1 MNQILVTQKLYI
13 TPELKR
19 KKKIYKIDFIISIF
33 LIIVLFSYYVYCEY
47 DKNKSEQVS
56 KEILAGIDNQ
66 EENTV
71 DDTEIKEEDNVL
83 VVVLDD
89 SEQNKEVNV
98 SDLVKEA
105 ETTEQTQQVEM
116 HTAPSGDQYYT
127 ASIVNIPKLNVN
139 YPVLNKT
146 TDELLKISPCKFW
159 GPEANEEGNYCI
171 VGHNYRNKKFFSK
184 VPTLENGDI
193 IEITDLTGR
202 MIKYSVYKKYIVD
215 PEDVSCTSQLTNG
228 RKEITLITCTNDS
241 KQRVVVKAAE
251 IK

>member
-19 KKKIYKIDFIISIF
+19 KKKMYKIDFIISIF

-56 KEILAGIDNQ
+56 KDILAGIDKDA
-66 EENTV
+66 NTV

-98 SDLVKEA
+98 DELVKEA
-105 ETTEQTQQVEM
+105 ESEENQNVEM

-127 ASIVNIPKLNVN
+127 ASIVNIPKLNIN

-159 GPEANEEGNYCI
+159 GPDANEEGNYCI

-202 MIKYSVYKKYIVD
+202 MIKYSVYKKYVVN
-215 PEDVSCTSQLTNG
+215 PEDVSCTSQITNG

-241 KQRVVVKAAE
+241 KQRVIVKAAE
-251 IK
+251 LKN